1 MKDFGAFIELAPGS
15 EGLCHISEL
24 SHGYVKQVS
33 DIVKMGQ
40 IVKVK
45 VILVD
50 DQGRVKLSIKAAEE
64 APAQEESK

>member
-1 MKDFGAFIELAPGS
+1 M
-15 EGLCHISEL
+15 

-40 IVKVK
+40 MVKVK
-45 VILVD
+45 CINVD

-64 APAQEESK
+64 APSGDEKSENDGAAG